1 MVELCI
7 TPYPM
12 AYFDEAKGRS
22 KCESVGILMKFT
34 NKKQIQK
41 LYRMQMQEKKEQ
53 EIIFVEMIIIMVIA
67 GIAIAISTYIG

>member
-1 MVELCI
+1 
-7 TPYPM
+7 
-12 AYFDEAKGRS
+12 
-22 KCESVGILMKFT
+22 MKFT